1 MVSSRRP
8 KGGRISG
15 TPTLMY
21 SRFFAL
27 NDNLCQQV
35 YSSHK
40 KTLVKNIHAY
50 RNTHQFFTNVY
61 YN

>member
-21 SRFFAL
+21 SRFFGQAL
-27 NDNLCQQV
+27 NN
-35 YSSHK
+35 SSS
-40 KTLVKNIHAY
+40 L
-50 RNTHQFFTNVY
+50 RSE
-61 YN
+61 